1 MRSLKHILL
10 IGFCLGLYSSY
21 SAQTESAG
29 AGPKKPSIAS
39 ERKKRKAS
47 RKEAKEQRRKER
59 AERKAIKAY
68 HKRLQTKEVRKR
80 MKRNRGKSQR
90 INDNRK
96 EPFFKRWF
104 NRKKKI

>member
-1 MRSLKHILL
+1 MYKIKHILILLFGLSFFSPL
-10 IGFCLGLYSSY
+10 I
-21 SAQTESAG
+21 AQTDNAG

-39 ERKKRKAS
+39 ERKKRKAA

-80 MKRNRGKSQR
+80 MKRNRNKSQR

-104 NRKKKI
+104 GRKKKL